1 MCRTSRIVFMF
12 GLVAGGLLSG
22 CSDDSDVV
30 TKIEPAIVDEI
41 AGSEL
46 KRVTLTQDAS
56 DRVGVETGVVAAAA
70 EAAQTILPYA
80 AVVYDAAGDTWTY
93 VNPEPLVFL
102 RQRIVIENIDGD
114 IATLSEGPAVDT
126 KVVVVGAAELF
137 GAETGIGK

>member
-1 MCRTSRIVFMF
+1 MCRTSRLVFVF

-22 CSDDSDVV
+22 CSDDSDVA
-30 TKIEPAIVDEI
+30 TKIEPAVVDEI

-70 EAAQTILPYA
+70 ASAQTVLPYA
-80 AVVYDAAGDTWTY
+80 AVVYDADGDTWTY

-102 RQRIVIENIDGD
+102 RERIVIESIDGD